1 MAYLDIENLYKNRDI
16 FLFRECYATE
26 KIHGTSAHIRWKD
39 GKVSFFA
46 GGVDHESFVKL
57 FDESKLLGA
66 FITLAQPEVVIYGEA
81 YGGKCQKMSE
91 TYGKN
96 LRFVAFECR
105 VGTHWLA
112 VPRAE
117 FMATQLGLDFVP
129 YRIIP
134 ATVAAID
141 AEIMFDSVQAV
152 KVGMGTGHMREGI
165 VIHPLIEVTK
175 NNGARVIAKHKR
187 DDFAET
193 KTPRS
198 LDAEKL
204 KVLMQAQ
211 EIADEWVTDMRLV
224 HVLDAFPGA
233 DISKTGSIITAMIE
247 DVRKEAVG
255 EIVEITDIVYKSVAR
270 KTALLFK
277 ARLKNQLRQEE
288 K

>member
-1 MAYLDIENLYKNRDI
+1 MSYLDIQNLYKSRDI

-26 KIHGTSAHIRWKD
+26 KIHGTSAHVRWKD
-39 GKVSFFA
+39 GKVTFFS
-46 GGVDHESFVKL
+46 GGVDHASFVKL

-66 FITLAQPEVVIYGEA
+66 FITLAQPEVVVYGEA

-91 TYGKN
+91 TYGKE

-105 VGTHWLA
+105 VGARWLS

-129 YRIIP
+129 YNIIP
-134 ATVAAID
+134 AMVWALD
-141 AEIMFDSVQAV
+141 AEILLDSVQAI
-152 KVGMGTGHMREGI
+152 KNGMGPGHMREGI

-175 NNGARVIAKHKR
+175 SNGERIIAKHKR

-193 KTPRS
+193 KTPRP

-204 KVLMQAQ
+204 KILTRAQ
-211 EIADEWVTDMRLV
+211 EIADEWVTDMRLT
-224 HVLDAFPGA
+224 HVLDAFPCA
-233 DISKTGSIITAMIE
+233 DIAKTGDIIKAMIE
-247 DVRKEAVG
+247 DIRKEAVG
-255 EIVEITDIVYKSVAR
+255 EITEITDIVYKAVAR
-270 KTALLFK
+270 KAALLFK
-277 ARLKNQLRQEE
+277 ARLKNQLYQEE